1 MTDDD
6 LNDDLAFDAA
16 VVIVDPPR
24 RPSQPDKV
32 PSSPEEAEQAV
43 LDASYAI
50 AAFLDVVFQWEKAA
64 KKAREAY
71 DRQYNLRYDHH
82 QGAGAPAHACKV
94 RALIDCFDLREE
106 AEKAENVFAHAQ
118 RVLRWREKDLL
129 ARQTVASSIRS
140 TFGPASSGIGR

>member
-1 MTDDD
+1 MTDEE
-6 LNDDLAFDAA
+6 LTDDLAFDAA
-16 VVIVDPPR
+16 VEIVDPPR
-24 RPSQPDKV
+24 RPSHPEKV

-50 AAFLDVVFQWEKAA
+50 AAFLDVVFKCEKEA
-64 KKAREAY
+64 KEAREKY

-82 QGAGAPAHACKV
+82 QSNGAPAHACKV
-94 RALIDCFDLREE
+94 RALIDVFELRAE
-106 AEKAENVFAHAQ
+106 AEKLENVFAHAQ

-140 TFGPASSGIGR
+140 TFGPASSGYGR